1 MNSKEYKK
9 AQVEAAD
16 DIAEME
22 LAKVQQVQTEQPQS
36 QQEREALIAEAYR
49 LTGRIEGVNFISKVA
64 TVSNL
69 MMLRQIKE
77 SKIYKEMS
85 GIGTWENYCESIG
98 FSKRTV
104 DEQLMNLNTL
114 GTEFLETV
122 STFGIGYRE
131 LKKLR
136 SAASE
141 GTLSITDNSITIE
154 VIEGETTKQETI
166 PLNDKDELKDALER
180 IIAAKDEALAAKERE
195 LKAQKDLNEW
205 NKDRLDRTET
215 ALSKKSKELSEI
227 TATGEINGMPYQD
240 WAVFHSLSGAARE
253 ITEIY
258 HSLKETHAKELS
270 DNNTQ
275 YLYGTIM
282 YLVQIAGE
290 LSLLVPSS
298 IGELNTSEAE
308 LAEAA
313 ELPIPGI
320 RNIQGHKIKEG

>member
-16 DIAEME
+16 DMAAME
-22 LAKVQQVQTEQPQS
+22 LAKTQQTQPEQLHN
-36 QQEREALIAEAYR
+36 QQEREALLAEAHR
-49 LTGRIEGVNFISKVA
+49 LAGRIEGLNVTAKFAN
-64 TVSNL
+64 VSAL
-69 MMLRQIKE
+69 LTLKKIKE
-77 SKIYKEMS
+77 SKAYKI
-85 GIGTWENYCESIG
+85 IGTWEKYCESIG
-98 FSKRTV
+98 MSRALV
-104 DEQLMNLNTL
+104 DTNLQNLEEL
-114 GTEFLETV
+114 GEEFLLTV
-122 STFGIGYRE
+122 SSFGLGYRE
-131 LKKLR
+131 LRKLR

-180 IIAAKDEALAAKERE
+180 IIAAKDEALAAKDRE

-240 WAVFHSLSGAARE
+240 WAVFHSLSGTARK